1 MTGSVAPRPRP
12 ARRIGPYEIL
22 ETVGR
27 GGSAVVYR
35 ARDTRARDAIANGG
49 GVAPPGN
56 DVALKLIAGAFAG
69 STEFRARFRQ
79 EVELIRR
86 LRHPHILAV
95 YDSGESDGSEDGPL
109 GPDGSNTGEHAP
121 IDASLAGGYS
131 YLVTEYCGGG
141 SLDVAMRAPRKLRNR
156 CRLAA
161 AIATQIGSALDE
173 AHASS
178 VLHRDIKPS
187 NILLASDGRYVLGD
201 FGLARVFDT
210 GTSLHL
216 TVTGYVTGTPSYMA
230 PEQASGGAADG
241 RTDLYGLGVVL
252 FEIIVGSVPFR
263 GEQAMTIMHA
273 QVHQPVPRADVVDP
287 AVPAPVADV
296 LYRALAKTREG
307 RYPSGRALAT
317 ALVRAIVDSG
327 ISVPEKVVNPAGVA
341 TGPQDGSASAGDD
354 HSSRRPLPRGWWP
367 SRWIRGST
375 VALRGT
381 LARWSMPVRFVA
393 STALVLAL
401 ATGSLAI
408 AGNVDTP
415 NGEAIAS
422 LTTRAQ
428 AILAVWR
435 SADDGPSITEA
446 LMPSASRPAPLRPT
460 VTVRFSQPMDVV
472 SVETNLRFTPD
483 ASPLFPGGSAVL
495 TVPLDF
501 EWNGQLVVVTPR
513 YDLMPSMTYLVTLD
527 GSARSVEGRALVRP
541 LDHRFTTRSLS
552 EPTPPGGVVAP
563 PERVVPGV
571 PVSTEVRRTP
581 LATTVPPRPTT
592 GTAATVIRATVAVTS
607 VSKVPTPGNAG
618 ATPPTASPDSNA
630 LRSPAQS
637 PASGTTVPDTNSRAA
652 SSDGATTP
660 ATSTTRSAQDT
671 SGLVTTVTASPD
683 GARTEPVSPVVT
695 GTPPVLVTTPL
706 APATVTPVRFQ
717 GSPTVVG
724 ATPIGGGTPIG
735 WAGNASPTVVGASS
749 GGLRALMSP
758 TPASVGVYIT
768 PPPTATSVVI
778 TIVAGILP
786 SPTVAGGGVNTT
798 PVTQMVPPS
807 PTIALL
813 GARTPVTPTTPATP
827 TGAP

>member
-1 MTGSVAPRPRP
+1 MTGSADPRPRP

-35 ARDTRARDAIANGG
+35 ARDTRTREAIADRG
-49 GVAPPGN
+49 GVVPPDN
-56 DVALKLIAGAFAG
+56 DVALKLIAGPFAG

-86 LRHPHILAV
+86 LRHPHILSV

-109 GPDGSNTGEHAP
+109 GPHRSVSGEP
-121 IDASLAGGYS
+121 VPVDATLAGGYS
-131 YLVTEYCGGG
+131 YLVTEYCAGG

-187 NILLASDGRYVLGD
+187 NILLAAGGRYVLGD
-201 FGLARVFDT
+201 FGLARVLDT

-230 PEQASGGAADG
+230 PEQASGGLVDG

-263 GEQAMTIMHA
+263 GEQAMAIMHA
-273 QVHQPVPRADVVDP
+273 QVHQPVPRADAVDP

-296 LYRALAKTREG
+296 LYRALAKARED

-317 ALVRAIVDSG
+317 ALVKAIAVSG
-327 ISVPEKVVNPAGVA
+327 IPVPEKAVNPAGVA
-341 TGPQDGSASAGDD
+341 AGPDDGSTTAGDGAP
-354 HSSRRPLPRGWWP
+354 SRSPGSRGWLP
-367 SRWIRGST
+367 LRWAGRAS
-375 VALRGT
+375 VSLRGT
-381 LARWSMPVRFVA
+381 LARWSVPVRVVA
-393 STALVLAL
+393 SIALFLAM
-401 ATGSLAI
+401 ATSGLAI
-408 AGNVDTP
+408 AGNLDTP
-415 NGEAIAS
+415 SGPGEGIAS

-435 SADDGPSITEA
+435 NADDGPNITEA
-446 LMPSASRPAPLRPT
+446 LMPSASRPAPLRPS
-460 VTVRFSQPMDVV
+460 VTVRFSLPMDVV
-472 SVETNLRFTPD
+472 SVETNLRFIPD
-483 ASPLFPGGSAVL
+483 ASALFPGGYFA
-495 TVPLDF
+495 VPLDF

-513 YDLMPSMTYLVTLD
+513 YDLMPSTTYLVTLN

-552 EPTPPGGVVAP
+552 EPTPPGGVAVP
-563 PERVVPGV
+563 PERVVPGL
-571 PVSTEVRRTP
+571 PVATEPRRTQV
-581 LATTVPPRPTT
+581 ATPVPPRPTAV
-592 GTAATVIRATVAVTS
+592 TAPTVIRATVAVATVARS
-607 VSKVPTPGNAG
+607 QTP
-618 ATPPTASPDSNA
+618 ASGVA
-630 LRSPAQS
+630 VTPAQS
-637 PASGTTVPDTNSRAA
+637 PVVGTTVPDTTPRSA
-652 SSDGATTP
+652 SSDGTARP
-660 ATSTTRSAQDT
+660 LPLTTRSATDAP
-671 SGLVTTVTASPD
+671 GVITTVTASPD
-683 GARTEPVSPVVT
+683 GVRLDPGNPMIASTPVV
-695 GTPPVLVTTPL
+695 PVTSPF

-717 GSPTVVG
+717 GSPTAMGV
-724 ATPIGGGTPIG
+724 TPIGGGTPIG
-735 WAGNASPTVVGASS
+735 WAGNASPTTVGTASS
-749 GGLRALMSP
+749 GLRTVISP

-768 PPPTATSVVI
+768 PPPTATGVAI
-778 TIVAGILP
+778 TVVAGFLP
-786 SPTVAGGGVNTT
+786 SPTIGGSGVNTT
-798 PVTQMVPPS
+798 PPTQMVPPS

-813 GARTPVTPTTPATP
+813 GARIPVTPTTPSTAVV
-827 TGAP
+827 AP

>member
-1 MTGSVAPRPRP
+1 MTGSAAPRPRP

-35 ARDTRARDAIANGG
+35 ARDTRAREAMAIGG
-49 GVAPPGN
+49 IGAVAPDN

-79 EVELIRR
+79 EVDLIRR
-86 LRHPHILAV
+86 LRHPHILSV
-95 YDSGESDGSEDGPL
+95 YDSGESDGSDDVPL
-109 GPDGSNTGEHAP
+109 GPDGSIPGERAP

-131 YLVTEYCGGG
+131 YLVTEYCSGG

-187 NILLASDGRYVLGD
+187 NILLASGGRYVLGD

-230 PEQASGGAADG
+230 PEQASGGSADG

-252 FEIIVGSVPFR
+252 FEIIVGAVPFR
-263 GEQAMTIMHA
+263 GEQAMAIMHA
-273 QVHQPVPRADVVDP
+273 QVHQPVPRADAVDP
-287 AVPAPVADV
+287 AVPERVADV
-296 LYRALAKTREG
+296 LYRALAKSREA
-307 RYPSGRALAT
+307 RYPSGRALAA
-317 ALVRAIVDSG
+317 ALVKGIVDSG
-327 ISVPEKVVNPAGVA
+327 IPVPEKAVNPAGVA
-341 TGPQDGSASAGDD
+341 TGPVDGSTKLDD
-354 HSSRRPLPRGWWP
+354 DPSSRNPIARGWSP
-367 SRWIRGST
+367 SRLARGAT
-375 VALRGT
+375 TTLRGT
-381 LARWSMPVRFVA
+381 LARWSVPFRVVA
-393 STALVLAL
+393 ATALVLAL

-408 AGNVDTP
+408 SGNVDGP
-415 NGEAIAS
+415 NGETIAS

-472 SVETNLRFTPD
+472 SVETNLRFIPD
-483 ASPLFPGGSAVL
+483 ASALFPGGSAVSP
-495 TVPLDF
+495 VPLDF
-501 EWNGQLVVVTPR
+501 EWNGQLVVVIPR

-527 GSARSVEGRALVRP
+527 GGARSVEGRALVRP

-571 PVSTEVRRTP
+571 TVPTETRRTP
-581 LATTVPPRPTT
+581 VATSVPPRPTT
-592 GTAATVIRATVAVTS
+592 GTAPTVIRTTVAVATVPRSPTS
-607 VSKVPTPGNAG
+607 GIAG
-618 ATPPTASPDSNA
+618 AVT
-630 LRSPAQS
+630 PAQS
-637 PASGTTVPDTNSRAA
+637 PASGTTVPDTTPRS
-652 SSDGATTP
+652 STSDGTTP
-660 ATSTTRSAQDT
+660 AVSTPRSVPD
-671 SGLVTTVTASPD
+671 SPGVITTVTASPD
-683 GARTEPVSPVVT
+683 GARVESVGPMGT
-695 GTPPVLVTTPL
+695 GTPLVLVTTPY
-706 APATVTPVRFQ
+706 APVTGTGPATVTPVRFQ
-717 GSPTVVG
+717 GSPTPVG

-735 WAGNASPTVVGASS
+735 WAGNVSPTTVGASS
-749 GGLRALMSP
+749 GGSRSLMSP

-768 PPPTATSVVI
+768 PPPTVTGVAL

-786 SPTVAGGGVNTT
+786 SPTLAGGGVNTIPAT
-798 PVTQMVPPS
+798 PLVLPS

-813 GARTPVTPTTPATP
+813 GARIPATPTVPATP
-827 TGAP
+827 TGTP

>member
-327 ISVPEKVVNPAGVA
+327 ISVPENVVNPAGVA
-341 TGPQDGSASAGDD
+341 TGPQDGSASTGDD
-354 HSSRRPLPRGWWP
+354 HSSRRPLPRGWSP

-435 SADDGPSITEA
+435 STDDGPSITEA
-446 LMPSASRPAPLRPT
+446 LMPSAGRPAPLRPT

-513 YDLMPSMTYLVTLD
+513 YDLMPSMTYLVTLN

-563 PERVVPGV
+563 PERVIPGV
-571 PVSTEVRRTP
+571 SVPTETRRTP
-581 LATTVPPRPTT
+581 VATSVPPRPTT
-592 GTAATVIRATVAVTS
+592 GTVPTVIRPTVAVAT
-607 VSKVPTPGNAG
+607 VPRSQTPGNAG
-618 ATPPTASPDSNA
+618 AVI
-630 LRSPAQS
+630 PAQS
-637 PASGTTVPDTNSRAA
+637 PAFGTTVPDTTPRA
-652 SSDGATTP
+652 STSDGTTP
-660 ATSTTRSAQDT
+660 AVSTPRS
-671 SGLVTTVTASPD
+671 VTDSPGVITTATASPD
-683 GARTEPVSPVVT
+683 GARVESVGPMVT
-695 GTPPVLVTTPL
+695 GTPLVLVTTPF
-706 APATVTPVRFQ
+706 APFAPAAGTGPATVTPVRFQ
-717 GSPTVVG
+717 GSPTPIG

-735 WAGNASPTVVGASS
+735 WAGNPSPTTIGASS
-749 GGLRALMSP
+749 GGTRSLMSP

-768 PPPTATSVVI
+768 PPPTLTGVAI

-786 SPTVAGGGVNTT
+786 SPIVAGGGVNTISAT
-798 PVTQMVPPS
+798 PLVLPL

-813 GARTPVTPTTPATP
+813 GARITATPTTLVTP

>member
-1 MTGSVAPRPRP
+1 
-12 ARRIGPYEIL
+12 
-22 ETVGR
+22 
-27 GGSAVVYR
+27 
-35 ARDTRARDAIANGG
+35 
-49 GVAPPGN
+49 
-56 DVALKLIAGAFAG
+56 
-69 STEFRARFRQ
+69 
-79 EVELIRR
+79 
-86 LRHPHILAV
+86 
-95 YDSGESDGSEDGPL
+95 
-109 GPDGSNTGEHAP
+109 
-121 IDASLAGGYS
+121 
-131 YLVTEYCGGG
+131 
-141 SLDVAMRAPRKLRNR
+141 
-156 CRLAA
+156 
-161 AIATQIGSALDE
+161 
-173 AHASS
+173 
-178 VLHRDIKPS
+178 
-187 NILLASDGRYVLGD
+187 
-201 FGLARVFDT
+201 
-210 GTSLHL
+210 
-216 TVTGYVTGTPSYMA
+216 
-230 PEQASGGAADG
+230 
-241 RTDLYGLGVVL
+241 
-252 FEIIVGSVPFR
+252 
-263 GEQAMTIMHA
+263 
-273 QVHQPVPRADVVDP
+273 
-287 AVPAPVADV
+287 
-296 LYRALAKTREG
+296 
-307 RYPSGRALAT
+307 
-317 ALVRAIVDSG
+317 
-327 ISVPEKVVNPAGVA
+327 
-341 TGPQDGSASAGDD
+341 
-354 HSSRRPLPRGWWP
+354 
-367 SRWIRGST
+367 
-375 VALRGT
+375 
-381 LARWSMPVRFVA
+381 
-393 STALVLAL
+393 
-401 ATGSLAI
+401 
-408 AGNVDTP
+408 
-415 NGEAIAS
+415 
-422 LTTRAQ
+422 
-428 AILAVWR
+428 
-435 SADDGPSITEA
+435 
-446 LMPSASRPAPLRPT
+446 MPSAGRPAPLRPT

-527 GSARSVEGRALVRP
+527 GSARSVKGRALVRP

-618 ATPPTASPDSNA
+618 AMPPTPSPDSNA

-683 GARTEPVSPVVT
+683 GARTEPASPVVT
-695 GTPPVLVTTPL
+695 GSPPVLVTTPL

-735 WAGNASPTVVGASS
+735 WAGNASPTVVGAAS
-749 GGLRALMSP
+749 GGLRALISP

-778 TIVAGILP
+778 TVVAGILP

-827 TGAP
+827 TGVP

>member
-1 MTGSVAPRPRP
+1 MTGSAAPRP

-35 ARDTRARDAIANGG
+35 ARDTREG
-49 GVAPPGN
+49 APDH

-69 STEFRARFRQ
+69 SSEFRARFRQ
-79 EVELIRR
+79 EVDLIRR
-86 LRHPHILAV
+86 LRHPHILSV
-95 YDSGESDGSEDGPL
+95 YDSGESDGSDDGPL
-109 GPDGSNTGEHAP
+109 GPDRSISGEPGP
-121 IDASLAGGYS
+121 IDATLAGGYS

-201 FGLARVFDT
+201 FGLARVLDT

-230 PEQASGGAADG
+230 PEQASGGSADG

-252 FEIIVGSVPFR
+252 FEIICGTVPFR

-273 QVHQPVPRADVVDP
+273 QVHQPVPRADAVDP
-287 AVPAPVADV
+287 AIPAPVADV
-296 LYRALAKTREG
+296 LYRALAKAREG
-307 RYPSGRALAT
+307 RYPSGRALAS
-317 ALVRAIVDSG
+317 ALVKAIAGSG
-327 ISVPEKVVNPAGVA
+327 IPVPAKAVNPAGVA
-341 TGPQDGSASAGDD
+341 TGPQDGSTRPEGDP
-354 HSSRRPLPRGWWP
+354 SSRHPVPRGWWP
-367 SRWIRGST
+367 SRWARIAS
-375 VALRGT
+375 VSLRGT
-381 LARWSMPVRFVA
+381 LARWSVPVRVVA
-393 STALVLAL
+393 ATALVLAM
-401 ATGSLAI
+401 ATGGLAI
-408 AGNVDTP
+408 AGNVDGP
-415 NGEAIAS
+415 NGQGEGIAS

-435 SADDGPSITEA
+435 RADDGPSITEA
-446 LMPSASRPAPLRPT
+446 LMPSASRPAGLRPA

-472 SVETNLRFTPD
+472 SVETNLRFMPD
-483 ASPLFPGGSAVL
+483 ASPLFPGGSVVSP
-495 TVPLDF
+495 VPLDF

-513 YDLMPSMTYLVTLD
+513 YDLMPSITYLVTLD

-571 PVSTEVRRTP
+571 PVPTETRRTP
-581 LATTVPPRPTT
+581 VATPVPPRPTT
-592 GTAATVIRATVAVTS
+592 GITPTVIRATVAVAT
-607 VSKVPTPGNAG
+607 VPRLPTPGNAG
-618 ATPPTASPDSNA
+618 AVT
-630 LRSPAQS
+630 PAQS
-637 PASGTTVPDTNSRAA
+637 PASGTTVPDTTPRSVT
-652 SSDGATTP
+652 SDHTTTP
-660 ATSTTRSAQDT
+660 AASTTRSAPDT
-671 SGLVTTVTASPD
+671 SGVVTTVPSGSEGVLASPVN
-683 GARTEPVSPVVT
+683 PMVT
-695 GTPPVLVTTPL
+695 GTPLVLGTTPF
-706 APATVTPVRFQ
+706 APASGTGPATVTPVRFQ
-717 GSPTVVG
+717 GSPTTVG

-735 WAGNASPTVVGASS
+735 WAGNLSPTTVGAAV
-749 GGLRALMSP
+749 GGSRFLMSP

-768 PPPTATSVVI
+768 PPPTPTSVAI
-778 TIVAGILP
+778 TVVAGILP
-786 SPTVAGGGVNTT
+786 SPTVAGDGVNTT
-798 PVTQMVPPS
+798 PATPLVLPS

-813 GARTPVTPTTPATP
+813 GARLPASPTTPVTPT
-827 TGAP
+827 GAP

>member
-1 MTGSVAPRPRP
+1 MTGSAASRPRP

-35 ARDTRARDAIANGG
+35 ARDTRARGSSTNGG
-49 GVAPPGN
+49 TDGVAPDN

-79 EVELIRR
+79 EVDLIRR
-86 LRHPHILAV
+86 LRHPHILSV
-95 YDSGESDGSEDGPL
+95 YDSGESDGSDDGPL
-109 GPDGSNTGEHAP
+109 GPDRSVTDDPAP
-121 IDASLAGGYS
+121 IDATLAGGYS

-141 SLDVAMRAPRKLRNR
+141 SLDVAMRASRNLRNR

-230 PEQASGGAADG
+230 PEQASGASADG

-263 GEQAMTIMHA
+263 GEQAMAIMHA
-273 QVHQPVPRADVVDP
+273 QVHQPVPRADAVDP
-287 AVPAPVADV
+287 AVPERVADV
-296 LYRALAKTREG
+296 LYRALAKSREG
-307 RYPSGRALAT
+307 RYPSGRALAA
-317 ALVRAIVDSG
+317 ALVKAIIDSG
-327 ISVPEKVVNPAGVA
+327 IPVPEKAVNPAGVA
-341 TGPQDGSASAGDD
+341 TGPHDGSEKLEDD
-354 HSSRRPLPRGWWP
+354 PSSRNPIPRGWSP
-367 SRWIRGST
+367 SRWTRGAT
-375 VALRGT
+375 VSLRGT
-381 LARWSMPVRFVA
+381 LARWSMPVRLVA
-393 STALVLAL
+393 ATALVLAL

-408 AGNVDTP
+408 AGNVDGL
-415 NGEAIAS
+415 NGEGIVS
-422 LTTRAQ
+422 WTTRVQ

-435 SADDGPSITEA
+435 SADVGPSITEA

-472 SVETNLRFTPD
+472 SVETSLRFIPD
-483 ASPLFPGGSAVL
+483 ASPLFPGGSAVSP
-495 TVPLDF
+495 VPLDF

-527 GSARSVEGRALVRP
+527 GGARSVEGRALVRP
-541 LDHRFTTRSLS
+541 LEHRFTTRSLS

-563 PERVVPGV
+563 PERVVPGATV
-571 PVSTEVRRTP
+571 PTETRRTP
-581 LATTVPPRPTT
+581 VATPVLPRPTT
-592 GTAATVIRATVAVTS
+592 GGAPTVIRATVAVATVPRS
-607 VSKVPTPGNAG
+607 PTPGNSG
-618 ATPPTASPDSNA
+618 GVTPP
-630 LRSPAQS
+630 LS
-637 PASGTTVPDTNSRAA
+637 PASGTTVPDITPRVPT
-652 SSDGATTP
+652 SDGMATP
-660 ATSTTRSAQDT
+660 AVSTPRSVPDT
-671 SGLVTTVTASPD
+671 PGVVTTVTASQD
-683 GARTEPVSPVVT
+683 GARVEPVGPMVT
-695 GTPPVLVTTPL
+695 GTQLVVVTTPYGP
-706 APATVTPVRFQ
+706 ATGTGPATVTPVRFQ
-717 GSPTVVG
+717 GSPTPVG

-735 WAGNASPTVVGASS
+735 WAGNASPTAVGAAV
-749 GGLRALMSP
+749 GGSRALLSP

-768 PPPTATSVVI
+768 PPPTVTGVAI
-778 TIVAGILP
+778 TVVAGILP
-786 SPTVAGGGVNTT
+786 SPTVAGGSLNTVSAT
-798 PVTQMVPPS
+798 PLVLPS

-813 GARTPVTPTTPATP
+813 GARIPATPTIGATP